1 MEIPKLFQVQR
12 LLLTREDIFEDYNQ
26 EHFEYEF
33 FKFFK
38 ILKSQKILESAR
50 AIYILEKI
58 SSKN

>member
-38 ILKSQKILESAR
+38 ILKSQKILESGR

>member
-12 LLLTREDIFEDYNQ
+12 LLLTREDIFEDHNQ

-38 ILKSQKILESAR
+38 TLKSQKILESVR

-58 SSKN
+58 SCKN